1 MMNLVRFRSVTR
13 SDRES
18 PYQVEATW
26 NHRVSSGLNA
36 SQSARNASRPSYSP
50 RSNQLPGIAPL
61 FWRRPR
67 HLDIESPVLIVAHHG
82 QSFELTLNFNQP
94 FQNIATNDNLPLAA
108 FAQRLQMQSVQTK
121 LLRQIG
127 KKPSIYDLPLVYFC
141 ILIRSF
147 LRSFGKTVLWTAS
160 DNMYT

>member
-1 MMNLVRFRSVTR
+1 MEPPRL
-13 SDRES
+13 
-18 PYQVEATW
+18 QWVECKPIRKERLPA
-26 NHRVSSGLNA
+26 VIF
-36 SQSARNASRPSYSP
+36 P

-67 HLDIESPVLIVAHHG
+67 HLDIESPVFIIAHHG

>member
-50 RSNQLPGIAPL
+50 EAIN
-61 FWRRPR
+61 
-67 HLDIESPVLIVAHHG
+67 SPASPHSSG

>member
-1 MMNLVRFRSVTR
+1 
-13 SDRES
+13 
-18 PYQVEATW
+18 
-26 NHRVSSGLNA
+26 
-36 SQSARNASRPSYSP
+36 
-50 RSNQLPGIAPL
+50 
-61 FWRRPR
+61 
-67 HLDIESPVLIVAHHG
+67 
-82 QSFELTLNFNQP
+82 
-94 FQNIATNDNLPLAA
+94 LAA